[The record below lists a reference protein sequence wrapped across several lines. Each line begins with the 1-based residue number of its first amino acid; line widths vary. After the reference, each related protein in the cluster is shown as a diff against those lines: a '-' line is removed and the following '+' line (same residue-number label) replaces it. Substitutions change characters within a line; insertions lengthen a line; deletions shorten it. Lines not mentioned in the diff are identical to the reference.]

1 MNDDLK
7 HAHDRRQ
14 YQLMIEQLSLFSQ
27 ERLSLGLLVSRLKG
41 LASTLELAPPSWK
54 DEFTNQWGT
63 LEIVYAMAL
72 NRAKSVAGDSHSEII
87 LSKEEHS
94 LVLTSI
100 KNLQRLIPFVS
111 GSV

>member
-14 YQLMIEQLSLFSQ
+14 YQLMIEQLSLFNE
-27 ERLSLGLLVSRLKG
+27 ERLSLGLLLSRLKG
-41 LASTLELAPPSWK
+41 LASTLELASPSWK

-72 NRAKSVAGDSHSEII
+72 NRAESAGDSHSETI
-87 LSKEEHS
+87 LSKKEHS

-100 KNLQRLIPFVS
+100 KNLQRLIRKRICHPT
-111 GSV
+111 